1 MGELPSKM
9 EVEIYNY
16 NLFTQPDLLGV
27 AEVNLVQHES
37 VLTDIWMQLIRED
50 GSNAGQLHLRFSIR
64 NTKTARPGC
73 GR

>member
-1 MGELPSKM
+1 MEHAQTLEPFWAELLEFDAMGELPSKM

-37 VLTDIWMQLIRED
+37 VLTDIWC
-50 GSNAGQLHLRFSIR
+50 A
-64 NTKTARPGC
+64 TC
-73 GR
+73 GDLD